1 MVAGE
6 PELQSPLE
14 NETTVD
20 VGRGKTVRV
29 ILVETQIGKRRLTS
43 WCWQFVSRFS
53 PSINDKNVLCLVKQR
68 NGKTC
73 DHLMKWTPSDG
84 SKKRA
89 GTYGLIKHLE
99 VAHSAMVKKI
109 RDEIGTSEERKA
121 PIRAA
126 IGEWFEK
133 EKKDRL
139 VIQQ

>member
-73 DHLMKWTPSDG
+73 DHLMKWTPSHG
-84 SKKRA
+84 SKK
-89 GTYGLIKHLE
+89 GTGTSGLIKHLQ
-99 VAHSAMVKKI
+99 VAHPAMVKKI
-109 RDEIGTSEERKA
+109 EDEIGTSEERKA